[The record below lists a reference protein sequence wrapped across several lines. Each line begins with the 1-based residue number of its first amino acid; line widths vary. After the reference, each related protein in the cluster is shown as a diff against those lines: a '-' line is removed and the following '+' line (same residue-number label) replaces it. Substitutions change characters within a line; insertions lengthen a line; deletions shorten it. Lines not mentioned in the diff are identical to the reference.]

1 MISRW
6 PSQNSFGMWTVLYR
20 TRSSKS
26 QFGVSINVWR
36 LAGNTLNITCNSLY
50 CNHQVHR
57 DVNTLYFI
65 YTRIAFLQQLL
76 DSLFDLTCFLSQMA
90 EQQQSDLQQ
99 QQHNLLR
106 DPLQLLQATERRI
119 QRDMQITGE
128 LHRMIG
134 VHSPVND
141 FISLM
146 AGTLTVYH
154 CPVRPTKVK
163 R

>member
-6 PSQNSFGMWTVLYR
+6 SSQNTFGMWTVLYR
-20 TRSSKS
+20 TRSSKT

-36 LAGNTLNITCNSLY
+36 LAGNTLNITCNFLY

-57 DVNTLYFI
+57 DLNTLYII

-76 DSLFDLTCFLSQMA
+76 DSFFDLTRFLSQMP
-90 EQQQSDLQQ
+90 EQQQPDLQQLQQ

-106 DPLQLLQATERRI
+106 DALQLLQATERKI
-119 QRDMQITGE
+119 QRDMQITAE

-134 VHSPVND
+134 VHAPGND

-146 AGTLTVYH
+146 AVH
-154 CPVRPTKVK
+154 
-163 R
+163 

>member
-1 MISRW
+1 
-6 PSQNSFGMWTVLYR
+6 MWTVLYR
-20 TRSSKS
+20 TRSSNT

-36 LAGNTLNITCNSLY
+36 LAGNTLNITCNFLY

-57 DVNTLYFI
+57 NLNTLYFI

-76 DSLFDLTCFLSQMA
+76 DYLFDLKCSLSQMA
-90 EQQQSDLQQ
+90 EQQQ

-106 DPLQLLQATERRI
+106 DALQVLQATERRI
-119 QRDMQITGE
+119 QRDMQITAE
-128 LHRMIG
+128 LHRITG
-134 VHSPVND
+134 SHAPSND

-154 CPVRPTKVK
+154 CPMRPITVK

>member
-1 MISRW
+1 
-6 PSQNSFGMWTVLYR
+6 MWTVLYR
-20 TRSSKS
+20 TRSSKT

-36 LAGNTLNITCNSLY
+36 VAGNALNITCNFLY

-57 DVNTLYFI
+57 DLNTLYFI

-90 EQQQSDLQQ
+90 EQQQPDLQQ

-106 DPLQLLQATERRI
+106 DALQLLQATERRI
-119 QRDMQITGE
+119 QGDMQITAE

-134 VHSPVND
+134 VHAPGND
-141 FISLM
+141 FITLV
-146 AGTLTVYH
+146 AGTLTVCH
-154 CPVRPTKVK
+154 CPMRPITVK